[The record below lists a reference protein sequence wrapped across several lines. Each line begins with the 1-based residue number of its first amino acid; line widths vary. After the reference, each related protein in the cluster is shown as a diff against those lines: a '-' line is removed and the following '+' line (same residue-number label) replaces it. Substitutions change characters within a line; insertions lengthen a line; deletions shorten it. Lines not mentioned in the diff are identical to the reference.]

1 MVRFSPETS
10 SGSGC
15 NRWRDR
21 QGGWRPTRATL
32 LASWLGNL
40 LAYAGL
46 LPKLGSRVYI
56 KKRGTDLVLESNAA
70 FNRTIY
76 HLHQELELTVP
87 FEQTFE
93 ASRRF
98 IDLYERMYHR
108 RALPYTVVEV
118 RFTPE
123 GHDRTLI
130 GAGRGRRSTW
140 IDLVCTDS
148 EGFEDYYAAAVEL
161 VKEIGAR
168 PHLGKFCDGLSKA
181 DLARLHGESFSRFLA
196 LVEAH
201 DPDGKF
207 ANELTG
213 RLLGHSPRKGLDRA

>member
-1 MVRFSPETS
+1 MREFVSIS
-10 SGSGC
+10 L
-15 NRWRDR
+15 D
-21 QGGWRPTRATL
+21 AL

-56 KKRGTDLVLESNAA
+56 KKRGTDLVLESDAA

-98 IDLYERMYHR
+98 IDLYERIYRR

-148 EGFEDYYAAAVEL
+148 EGFEDYYAAGVEL

-207 ANELTG
+207 ANEFTG
-213 RLLGHSPRKGLDRA
+213 RLLGHSPGRGLDRA